1 MKYRNKKTGSIIDVE
16 CRLIDE
22 LYELIDEKT
31 KEEVSPEETSSEEL
45 GENTPAPETTK
56 EPEETSS
63 EALEENTQA
72 PKTAKEP
79 AKTTKK
85 AKK

>member
-16 CRLIDE
+16 CKLIDE
-22 LYELIDEKT
+22 LYELVDEKI
-31 KEEVSPEETSSEEL
+31 KEEVSE
-45 GENTPAPETTK
+45 
-56 EPEETSS
+56 EETSS
-63 EALEENTQA
+63 EALEDNTPA
-72 PKTAKEP
+72 PKTTKEP

>member
-1 MKYRNKKTGSIIDVE
+1 MKYKNKKTGSIIDVE

-31 KEEVSPEETSSEEL
+31 KEEVSPAETSSETL
-45 GENTPAPETTK
+45 GEDTPAP
-56 EPEETSS
+56 
-63 EALEENTQA
+63 
-72 PKTAKEP
+72 KTVKEP

>member
-16 CRLIDE
+16 CKLIDE

-31 KEEVSPEETSSEEL
+31 KEEVSPS
-45 GENTPAPETTK
+45 
-56 EPEETSS
+56 ETSS
-63 EALEENTQA
+63 EALEDNTPA

>member
-1 MKYRNKKTGSIIDVE
+1 MKYKNKKTGSIIDVE

-31 KEEVSPEETSSEEL
+31 KEEVSP
-45 GENTPAPETTK
+45 A
-56 EPEETSS
+56 ETSS
-63 EALEENTQA
+63 EALGEDTPA

>member
-1 MKYRNKKTGSIIDVE
+1 MKYKNKKTGSIIDVE

-22 LYELIDEKT
+22 LYELIDEKA
-31 KEEVSPEETSSEEL
+31 KEEVSPEETSSEAL
-45 GENTPAPETTK
+45 GDNTPAPKTT
-56 EPEETSS
+56 
-63 EALEENTQA
+63 
-72 PKTAKEP
+72 KEP

>member
-1 MKYRNKKTGSIIDVE
+1 MKYKNKKTGSIIDVE
-16 CRLIDE
+16 CKLIDE

-31 KEEVSPEETSSEEL
+31 KEEVSPEETSSEAL
-45 GENTPAPETTK
+45 GEDTPAP
-56 EPEETSS
+56 
-63 EALEENTQA
+63 
-72 PKTAKEP
+72 KTVKEP

>member
-1 MKYRNKKTGSIIDVE
+1 MKYKNKKTGSIIDVE

-22 LYELIDEKT
+22 LYELIDEKA
-31 KEEVSPEETSSEEL
+31 KEEVSPEETSSESL
-45 GENTPAPETTK
+45 GENTPA
-56 EPEETSS
+56 S
-63 EALEENTQA
+63 
-72 PKTAKEP
+72 KTVKEP

>member
-1 MKYRNKKTGSIIDVE
+1 MKYKNKKTGSIIDVE
-16 CRLIDE
+16 CKLIDE

-31 KEEVSPEETSSEEL
+31 KEEVSPEETSSE
-45 GENTPAPETTK
+45 T
-56 EPEETSS
+56 
-63 EALEENTQA
+63 LEESTPS

>member
-31 KEEVSPEETSSEEL
+31 IEEVSEEETSSETLED
-45 GENTPAPETTK
+45 NTPAP
-56 EPEETSS
+56 
-63 EALEENTQA
+63 
-72 PKTAKEP
+72 KTEKEP